1 MPAEAHIAINATLDD
16 PQQSQCAKTPNQ
28 PSQKSARGGEK
39 KKTLLECRTPSLH
52 LSLTED

>member
-1 MPAEAHIAINATLDD
+1 MPAKAHIAINATLDD
-16 PQQSQCAKTPNQ
+16 PQQFQCAKIPNQ
-28 PSQKSARGGEK
+28 SSQKFRLRGKK